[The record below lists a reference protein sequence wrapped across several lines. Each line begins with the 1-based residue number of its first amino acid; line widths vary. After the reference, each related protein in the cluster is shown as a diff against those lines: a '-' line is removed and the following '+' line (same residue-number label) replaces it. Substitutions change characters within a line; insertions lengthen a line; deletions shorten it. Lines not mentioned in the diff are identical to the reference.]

1 MMTVLA
7 GSVFVMTLRA
17 TSADRELD
25 LVPLSLA
32 VSLIFG
38 LPALRNIQPGIPA
51 VGVFGDYVSFL
62 WAELVVAA
70 SAVIVVW
77 TWIRRTEHK
86 SEPI

>member
-77 TWIRRTEHK
+77 TWIRRTKHK

>member
-1 MMTVLA
+1 
-7 GSVFVMTLRA
+7 MTLQA
-17 TSADRELD
+17 TRADRKLD

-51 VGVFGDYVSFL
+51 IGVFGDYVSFL

-77 TWIRRTEHK
+77 TWIRRTK
-86 SEPI
+86 QS